1 MDSNFLDTELN
12 SLLNKV
18 ETEPEGTERKQTL
31 NTQDQSLEKLLEEI
45 IDSTKSS
52 EPTEQKTTLPS
63 TPSSQKRFKLFPAWI
78 SACILGSF
86 LLGSAFGLL
95 WSQTQKKGEFFTDL
109 DTRLSLIAE
118 EIQCIHQQISCDPPA
133 QEIIEPLVE
142 PPIGSGHM
150 R

>member
-1 MDSNFLDTELN
+1 MDSNFLETELN

-18 ETEPEGTERKQTL
+18 ETEPEGTKSKQTL

-45 IDSTKSS
+45 IESTKPS
-52 EPTEQKTTLPS
+52 EPTEQKNNLPPDTS
-63 TPSSQKRFKLFPAWI
+63 GQKRFKLFPAWI
-78 SACILGSF
+78 SVCILGSF

-95 WSQTQKKGEFFTDL
+95 WSQTQKKREFFTDL

-118 EIQCIHQQISCDPPA
+118 EIQCIHQQISCETPA
-133 QEIIEPLVE
+133 EEIIEPLIE
-142 PPIGSGHM
+142 PSIESGHM

>member
-1 MDSNFLDTELN
+1 MDSNFLETEIN

-18 ETEPEGTERKQTL
+18 ETEPEGTKSKQTL

-45 IDSTKSS
+45 IESTKSS
-52 EPTEQKTTLPS
+52 ASTEQKNNLPPITS
-63 TPSSQKRFKLFPAWI
+63 GQKRFKLFPAWI

-95 WSQTQKKGEFFTDL
+95 WSQTQKKGGFFTDL
-109 DTRLSLIAE
+109 DTKLSLIAE
-118 EIQCIHQQISCDPPA
+118 EIQCIHQQISCETPA

-142 PPIGSGHM
+142 PPIESGL